1 MVFAAYWT
9 FLFVSVILRCQLN
22 QAQTTSIWWYSQS
35 DFSCDFERT
44 CYYNDIS
51 QDRNDDFDWS
61 RSYYSPPVWRGYNMY
76 ISEQNKRPGQV
87 ARFKTPVIS
96 PPRGSSY
103 CIQFSYILMG
113 PYVGQ
118 LEVITENESHGVS
131 DPIWISSGLQGP
143 YWNTEYIDYQPTNSF
158 RVIFKATVGSIPFNS
173 YIGIDNLEVYGGEC
187 QSTPLPSQSP
197 ILSELDCDFESNSDL
212 CGFTS
217 MEQSRWRH
225 AGAGS
230 YSYSYLPNEDHTLN
244 LGSGHYI
251 FSSYDEAV
259 LYSPLLTSSG
269 SETCFS
275 FWYYLQPR
283 SNGEL
288 LIYLQSFNG
297 HIGDPLAVTSS
308 PGHGAGQWQLQ
319 NVPLRATVPAT
330 FYIVLIFSRKYYTGI
345 GIDDFLYKHTPCSWW
360 PLQATI
366 GNCNFEQSLDECG
379 YIQGG
384 TNEDDFDWNL
394 AEGPITMADGTRPNA
409 DHSFGNSSGHYM
421 YIQSSFP
428 VAGNTAKLFTPKLTS
443 TKNPRCLTFWYYID
457 QDVGKLEVYLEILDA
472 VDKIWYSKTPTEN
485 QWKLAKVDIVPISSD
500 FTILFQAT
508 VGESYYRGAI
518 AIDDIM
524 LDDCESVVNHIATF
538 SCDFEND
545 IAGCGL
551 FQRYDDDLD
560 WLYFNNYGVHG
571 LSDSSTYMY
580 VEGGEED
587 KACIQTPPINYNGSI
602 SVGFSVHMN
611 FDPQLNL
618 RVFIQEEWNY
628 NKKKLIWEKN
638 GITQGWEQVNVMKVN
653 QSMTMFAILFE
664 AVLGPSSLGV
674 IAVDDINIYPD
685 NTSLKDDR
693 KSNSIII
700 TATVVPLV
708 VIFAIAILLV
718 IFRKP
723 WMNKPK
729 DGPRTTSTKNVD
741 SDAYTNY
748 EEDVYENAY
757 TSPL

>member
-1 MVFAAYWT
+1 
-9 FLFVSVILRCQLN
+9 
-22 QAQTTSIWWYSQS
+22 
-35 DFSCDFERT
+35 
-44 CYYNDIS
+44 
-51 QDRNDDFDWS
+51 
-61 RSYYSPPVWRGYNMY
+61 
-76 ISEQNKRPGQV
+76 
-87 ARFKTPVIS
+87 
-96 PPRGSSY
+96 
-103 CIQFSYILMG
+103 
-113 PYVGQ
+113 
-118 LEVITENESHGVS
+118 
-131 DPIWISSGLQGP
+131 
-143 YWNTEYIDYQPTNSF
+143 
-158 RVIFKATVGSIPFNS
+158 VIFKATVGSIPFNS
-173 YIGIDNLEVYGGEC
+173 YIGIDNLEVYDGEC
-187 QSTPLPSQSP
+187 QSTPLPTQWST
-197 ILSELDCDFESNSDL
+197 LSELNCDFESNSDL

-217 MEQSRWRH
+217 MERSIWRH
-225 AGAGS
+225 REAES
-230 YSYSYLPNEDHTLN
+230 YYFFYHYYYYSSYHLPNEDYTLDSE
-244 LGSGHYI
+244 SGHYI
-251 FSSYDEAV
+251 YSEYDKAV

-275 FWYYLQPR
+275 FWYYLHPR
-283 SNGEL
+283 STGEL
-288 LIYLQSFNG
+288 LIYLQSLNG
-297 HIGDPLAVTSS
+297 HVGDPLAVTSS
-308 PGHGAGQWQLQ
+308 LGHGDGQWQLQ
-319 NVPLRATVPAT
+319 QVSLRATVPAT
-330 FYIVLIFSRKYYTGI
+330 FYIVLIFRRNYSSGV
-345 GIDDFLYKHTPCSWW
+345 GIDDFLYKQSPCSWW
-360 PLQATI
+360 QLQATT

-384 TNEDDFDWNL
+384 THEDDFDWNF
-394 AEGPITMADGTRPNA
+394 ARPITMADATGPNA

-457 QDVGKLEVYLEILDA
+457 HDVGKLEVYLEILDV
-472 VDKIWYSKTPTEN
+472 VDKIWYSKTTTEN
-485 QWKLAKVDIVPISSD
+485 QWKLAKLDIVPISSD
-500 FTILFQAT
+500 FTILFQGT

-524 LDDCESVVNHIATF
+524 LDDCESVVNHIAKF
-538 SCDFEND
+538 SCNFEND

-618 RVFIQEEWNY
+618 RVFIQEGWNHD
-628 NKKKLIWEKN
+628 KKKLIWGKN
-638 GITQGWEQVNVMKVN
+638 GTTQGWEQINLMEVNP
-653 QSMTMFAILFE
+653 SMTMFAILFE

-685 NTSLKDDR
+685 NTSLNDDR
-693 KSNSIII
+693 KSNAIII

-708 VIFAIAILLV
+708 VIFAIAIILV
-718 IFRKP
+718 TFKKP

-729 DGPRTTSTKNVD
+729 DGPRTTSTRNFD
-741 SDAYTNY
+741 SDVYANY
-748 EEDVYENAY
+748 EVDVYETVKA
-757 TSPL
+757 